1 MKNSNIKENL
11 PSKPMKAATSST
23 KSPTLTNP
31 VDLPKNSSAHISK
44 INTDIEAV
52 QLTEKTLVS
61 HLKDCRAI
69 LDQIKDKADHSTEDL
84 NKTLIDILQKVS
96 QVFNNQV
103 QNQLKENEKMQSKVE
118 KLKQEKNDL
127 QKVIVECSK
136 RCSNLEEELGR
147 YPS

>member
-1 MKNSNIKENL
+1 MNNSAIKENVV
-11 PSKPMKAATSST
+11 SKTT
-23 KSPTLTNP
+23 KNSVPKRAVPAQP
-31 VDLPKNSSAHISK
+31 VDLPKNSSAHVAK

-52 QLTEKTLVS
+52 ELTEKTLVS

-84 NKTLIDILQKVS
+84 NKTLMEIFQKVNLG
-96 QVFNNQV
+96 FTTQV
-103 QNQLKENEKMQSKVE
+103 QNQIKENEKMQQKVE

-127 QKVIVECSK
+127 QKIVVECSK
-136 RCSNLEEELGR
+136 RCSQLEEDLGR